1 MSMIRQIVPAE
12 INQLEDDE
20 IEVVMST
27 AVLARD
33 GHILVPGGCMLEN
46 YRANPIVLWSHNP
59 DLPIGNA
66 PDIAVEA
73 DKIRARIKFAPLGI
87 SAKADEVR
95 GLMKSGVVR
104 AVSVGF
110 NPIDGEALNPAK
122 PRGGQRFTTWELL
135 ELSAVSVPSD
145 PDALVTARAHGDNP
159 MPTPESTP
167 ATRAARPSGTR
178 QAVIAT
184 GQRGLYQVAQLA
196 SLLGELG
203 YQTDWAKWEANVEG
217 DGSKVPNMMAD
228 ALYALGDAFLAMAQE
243 EVTELFASVTE
254 GMTEIDEA
262 DEELL
267 EEGERAH
274 VRAATTPK
282 VRAWRRAL
290 AVANVRAG
298 KKLSSE
304 TARCLR
310 EARAMHDEAL
320 DLHRSGMRKAK
331 EGLKSID
338 DLMERSG
345 ISDPEDTDSLDV
357 QTSSGTDDSGGSSN
371 GRSGV
376 TTPAQTPG
384 DEIAFSYEYRQ
395 RQAQILAFGSTN

>member
-1 MSMIRQIVPAE
+1 MSMIRQIVPVE
-12 INQLEDDE
+12 INQLGERE

-33 GHILVPGGCMLEN
+33 GHILVPGGCRLDN

-66 PDIAVEA
+66 PDIIVEA
-73 DKIRARIKFAPLGI
+73 DKIRARIAFAPAGI
-87 SAKADEVR
+87 SAKADEVC

-110 NPIDGEALNPAK
+110 NPIDGEPLNSAK
-122 PRGGQRFTTWELL
+122 PRGGQRFTDWELL

-145 PDALVTARAHGDNP
+145 PDALVTARAHGDAP
-159 MPTPESTP
+159 MPETAPV
-167 ATRAARPSGTR
+167 TREVRPSGSR
-178 QAVIAT
+178 AVIIPT
-184 GQRGLYQVAQLA
+184 GQRGLYNVACLA
-196 SLLGELG
+196 QLLGELG
-203 YQTDWAKWEANVEG
+203 YQTDWAKWEAGIEQ
-217 DGSKVPNMMAD
+217 DGSKVPEMMAT
-228 ALYALGDAFLAMAQE
+228 ALYALGDAFLAMAEE
-243 EVTELFASVTE
+243 EVAELLASVTE
-254 GMTEIDEA
+254 GMTAADEA

-274 VRAATTPK
+274 VRAATSPR

-290 AVANVRAG
+290 AVANVRTG

-310 EARAMHDEAL
+310 EARAMHDEAM
-320 DLHRSGMRKAK
+320 DLHRSALRKTK
-331 EGLKSID
+331 EGLQAID

-345 ISDPEDTDSLDV
+345 VSDPEDTDSKTV
-357 QTSSGTDDSGGSSN
+357 QTSSGTDES
-371 GRSGV
+371 
-376 TTPAQTPG
+376 
-384 DEIAFSYEYRQ
+384 E
-395 RQAQILAFGSTN
+395 GSTNGRAAAVKRRRQSTLMAMRMKL

>member
-12 INQLEDDE
+12 INQLGERE

-33 GHILVPGGCMLEN
+33 GHILVPGGCRLEN

-66 PDIAVEA
+66 PDVVVEP
-73 DKIRARIKFAPLGI
+73 DKIRARIVFAPEGI
-87 SAKADEVR
+87 SAKADEVC

-122 PRGGQRFTTWELL
+122 PRGGQRFTDWELL

-145 PDALVTARAHGDNP
+145 PDALVTARAHGDAA
-159 MPTPESTP
+159 MPAPAP
-167 ATRAARPSGTR
+167 ATREARTSGTR
-178 QAVIAT
+178 AVIIPT
-184 GQRGLYQVAQLA
+184 GQRGLYQIACLA
-196 SLLGELG
+196 NLLGELG
-203 YQTDWAKWEANVEG
+203 YQTDWAKWEASCEQ
-217 DGSKVPNMMAD
+217 DGSQVPNMMAD

-243 EVTELFASVTE
+243 EVAELFASVTE
-254 GMTEIDEA
+254 GLTAADEA

-274 VRAATTPK
+274 VRAATSPR
-282 VRAWRRAL
+282 VRNWRRAL
-290 AVANVRAG
+290 AVAKVRAG

-310 EARAMHDEAL
+310 EARALHDEAM
-320 DLHRSGMRKAK
+320 DMHRSAMRKHK

-345 ISDPEDTDSLDV
+345 VSDPEDTDSQTV
-357 QTSSGTDDSGGSSN
+357 QTSSGTDESEGSSN
-371 GRSGV
+371 GRSAV
-376 TTPAQTPG
+376 VVPPQTPA
-384 DEIAFSYEYRQ
+384 DEIAFSYEFRQ
-395 RQAQILAFGSTN
+395 RQAQMLALSTTD

>member
-12 INQLEDDE
+12 INQLGERE

-33 GHILVPGGCMLEN
+33 GHILVPGGCRLEN

-66 PDIAVEA
+66 PDIVVES
-73 DKIRARIKFAPLGI
+73 DKIRARIAFAPAGI
-87 SAKADEVR
+87 SAKADEVC

-110 NPIDGEALNPAK
+110 NPIDGEALNASK
-122 PRGGQRFTTWELL
+122 PRGGQRFTDWELL

-145 PDALVTARAHGDNP
+145 PDALVTARAHGDAP
-159 MPTPESTP
+159 MPDPASAP
-167 ATRAARPSGTR
+167 ATRATRASSTR
-178 QAVIAT
+178 QVVIPT
-184 GQRGLYQVAQLA
+184 GQRGLYNVAALA
-196 SLLGELG
+196 NLLGELG
-203 YQTDWAKWEANVEG
+203 YQTDWAKWEASVEQ
-217 DGSKVPNMMAD
+217 DGSKVPAMMAD
-228 ALYALGDAFLAMAQE
+228 ALYALADAFVAMAQE
-243 EVTELFASVTE
+243 EVAELLTSVTE
-254 GMTEIDEA
+254 GMTAADEA

-267 EEGERAH
+267 EDGERAY
-274 VRAATTPK
+274 VRTATSPR

-290 AVANVRAG
+290 AVAKVRAG

-310 EARAMHDEAL
+310 EARALHDEAM
-320 DLHRSGMRKAK
+320 DMHRSALRKTK
-331 EGLKSID
+331 EGLQSID

-345 ISDPEDTDSLDV
+345 VSDPEDTDSQTV
-357 QTSSGTDDSGGSSN
+357 QTSNGTDESEGSSN
-371 GRSGV
+371 GRSAV
-376 TTPAQTPG
+376 TPPAQMPG
-384 DEIAFSYEYRQ
+384 DEITFSYEYRQ
-395 RQAQILAFGSTN
+395 RQAQMLALGATS

>member
-12 INQLEDDE
+12 INQLSERE

-33 GHILVPGGCMLEN
+33 GHILVPGGCRLDN

-66 PDIAVEA
+66 PDIIVEA
-73 DKIRARIKFAPLGI
+73 DKIRAKITFAPAGI
-87 SAKADEVR
+87 SAKADEVC

-110 NPIDGEALNPAK
+110 NPIDGEPLNSAK
-122 PRGGQRFTTWELL
+122 PRGGQRFTDWELL

-145 PDALVTARAHGDNP
+145 PDALVTARAHGDAP
-159 MPTPESTP
+159 MPESAP
-167 ATRAARPSGTR
+167 ATREVRPSGSR
-178 QAVIAT
+178 AVIIPT
-184 GQRGLYQVAQLA
+184 GQRGLYNVACLA
-196 SLLGELG
+196 QLLGELG
-203 YQTDWAKWEANVEG
+203 YQTDLAKWEAGIEQ
-217 DGSKVPNMMAD
+217 DGSKVPEMMAT
-228 ALYALGDAFLAMAQE
+228 ALYALGDAFLTMAEE
-243 EVTELFASVTE
+243 EVAELLASVTE
-254 GMTEIDEA
+254 GMTAADEA

-274 VRAATTPK
+274 VRAATSPR

-310 EARAMHDEAL
+310 EARAMHDEAM
-320 DLHRSGMRKAK
+320 DLHRSALRKTK
-331 EGLKSID
+331 EGLQSID

-345 ISDPEDTDSLDV
+345 VSDPEDTDSKTV
-357 QTSSGTDDSGGSSN
+357 QTSSGTDESEGSTN
-371 GRSGV
+371 GRTAV
-376 TTPAQTPG
+376 PPQTPG
-384 DEIAFSYEYRQ
+384 DEIAFSADYRR
-395 RQAQILAFGSTN
+395 RQAEILALTHTA

>member
-12 INQLEDDE
+12 INQLGERE

-33 GHILVPGGCMLEN
+33 GHILVPGGCRLDN

-66 PDIAVEA
+66 PDIIVEA
-73 DKIRARIKFAPLGI
+73 DKIRAKITFAPAGI
-87 SAKADEVR
+87 SAKADEVC

-110 NPIDGEALNPAK
+110 NPIDGEPLNASK
-122 PRGGQRFTTWELL
+122 PRGGQRFSDWELL

-145 PDALVTARAHGDNP
+145 PDALVTARSHGDAA
-159 MPTPESTP
+159 MPETTPV
-167 ATRAARPSGTR
+167 TREVRPSGSR
-178 QAVIAT
+178 AIVIPT
-184 GQRGLYQVAQLA
+184 GQRGLHNVACLA
-196 SLLGELG
+196 NLLSELG
-203 YQTDWAKWEANVEG
+203 YQTDWAKWEASCEQ
-217 DGSKVPNMMAD
+217 DGSQVPNMLAD
-228 ALYALGDAFLAMAQE
+228 ALYALGDAFLAMAAE
-243 EVTELFASVTE
+243 EVAEMLASVTE
-254 GMTEIDEA
+254 GMTAADEA

-267 EEGERAH
+267 EASERAH
-274 VRAATTPK
+274 VRAAATPR
-282 VRAWRRAL
+282 VRNWRRAL
-290 AVANVRAG
+290 AVAKVRAG

-310 EARAMHDEAL
+310 EARALHDEAM
-320 DLHRSGMRKAK
+320 DMHRSAMRKHK

-345 ISDPEDTDSLDV
+345 VSDPEDTDSTTV
-357 QTSSGTDDSGGSSN
+357 QTSSGTDESEGSSN
-371 GRSGV
+371 GRTAV
-376 TTPAQTPG
+376 TPPAQTPG
-384 DEIAFSYEYRQ
+384 DEITFSAEYRR
-395 RQAQILAFGSTN
+395 RQADILALTHTA

>member
-1 MSMIRQIVPAE
+1 MSMIRQIVPVE
-12 INQLEDDE
+12 INQLGDDE

-33 GHILVPGGCMLEN
+33 GHILVPGGCRLDN

-66 PDIAVEA
+66 PDIEVEA
-73 DKIRARIKFAPLGI
+73 DKIRARIRFAPLGI

-122 PRGGQRFTTWELL
+122 PRGGQRFTEWELL

-145 PDALVTARAHGDNP
+145 PDALVTARALGDNP
-159 MPTPESTP
+159 MPTSEITP
-167 ATRAARPSGTR
+167 AARSARPSGTR
-178 QAVIAT
+178 QVIIAT

-196 SLLGELG
+196 SLLGDLG
-203 YQTDWAKWEANVEG
+203 YQIDWAKWEANVEG
-217 DGSKVPNMMAD
+217 DGSKVPGMLAD
-228 ALYALGDAFLAMAQE
+228 ALYSLGDAFLAMAQE
-243 EVTELFASVTE
+243 EVSELLASVTE
-254 GMTEIDEA
+254 GMTEADEA

-274 VRAATTPK
+274 VRAASSPQI
-282 VRAWRRAL
+282 RAWRRAL
-290 AVANVRAG
+290 AVTKVRAG
-298 KKLSSE
+298 KKLSGE

-310 EARAMHDEAL
+310 EARALHDEAM
-320 DLHRSGMRKAK
+320 DLHRSAMRKHK

-345 ISDPEDTDSLDV
+345 VSDPEDTVSQTV
-357 QTSSGTDDSGGSSN
+357 QTSSGTDESDGSSN
-371 GRSGV
+371 GRAASV
-376 TTPAQTPG
+376 
-384 DEIAFSYEYRQ
+384 DYRR
-395 RQAQILAFGSTN
+395 RQIDLLELSANL

>member
-12 INQLEDDE
+12 INQLGERE

-33 GHILVPGGCMLEN
+33 GHILVPGGCRLDN

-66 PDIAVEA
+66 PEVVVEA
-73 DKIRARIKFAPLGI
+73 DKIRARIAFAPAGI
-87 SAKADEVR
+87 SAKADEVC

-122 PRGGQRFTTWELL
+122 PRGGQRFTDWELL

-145 PDALVTARAHGDNP
+145 PDALVTARAHGDAA
-159 MPTPESTP
+159 MPAPAP
-167 ATRAARPSGTR
+167 ATREARATGTR
-178 QAVIAT
+178 AMIIPT
-184 GQRGLYQVAQLA
+184 GQRGLYQVACLA
-196 SLLGELG
+196 NLLGELG
-203 YQTDWAKWEANVEG
+203 YQTDWAKWEAGIEQ
-217 DGSKVPNMMAD
+217 DGSQVPNMLAD
-228 ALYALGDAFLAMAQE
+228 ALYALGDAFLAMAAE
-243 EVTELFASVTE
+243 EVAELFASVTE
-254 GMTEIDEA
+254 GLTAADEA

-274 VRAATTPK
+274 VRAATAPR

-290 AVANVRAG
+290 AVAKVRAG

-310 EARAMHDEAL
+310 EARAIHDEAM
-320 DLHRSGMRKAK
+320 DLHRSAMRKHK

-345 ISDPEDTDSLDV
+345 VSDPEDTDSQTV
-357 QTSSGTDDSGGSSN
+357 QTSSGTDESEGSSN
-371 GRSGV
+371 GRSV
-376 TTPAQTPG
+376 DIVVVPPSIDVSALSA
-384 DEIAFSYEYRQ
+384 DYRR
-395 RQAQILAFGSTN
+395 RQAALLALNHH

>member
-12 INQLEDDE
+12 INQLGERE

-33 GHILVPGGCMLEN
+33 GHILVPGGCRLDN

-66 PDIAVEA
+66 PDIVVES
-73 DKIRARIKFAPLGI
+73 DKIRARIAFAPAGI
-87 SAKADEVR
+87 SAKADEVC

-110 NPIDGEALNPAK
+110 NPIDGEALNPSK
-122 PRGGQRFTTWELL
+122 PRGGQRFTDWELL

-159 MPTPESTP
+159 MPDPASAP
-167 ATRAARPSGTR
+167 ATRATRASSTR
-178 QAVIAT
+178 QVVIAT
-184 GQRGLYQVAQLA
+184 GQRGLYQVACLA
-196 SLLGELG
+196 NLLGELG
-203 YQTDWAKWEANVEG
+203 YQTDWAKWEASCEQ
-217 DGSKVPNMMAD
+217 DGSQVPNMMAD
-228 ALYALGDAFLAMAQE
+228 ALYALGDAFLAMAAE
-243 EVTELFASVTE
+243 EVAEMFASATE
-254 GMTEIDEA
+254 SLTAADEA

-274 VRAATTPK
+274 VRAAATPG
-282 VRAWRRAL
+282 VRAWRRSL
-290 AVANVRAG
+290 AVAKVRAG

-310 EARAMHDEAL
+310 EARALHDEAL
-320 DLHRSGMRKAK
+320 DMHRSGMRKAK

-345 ISDPEDTDSLDV
+345 ISDPEDTDSKTV
-357 QTSSGTDDSGGSSN
+357 QTSSGTDESEGSSN
-371 GRSGV
+371 GRSSGV
-376 TTPAQTPG
+376 PPLTRDQR
-384 DEIAFSYEYRQ
+384 SRQ
-395 RQAQILAFGSTN
+395 LDVLGLTVSA